1 MKPYALKYF
10 STDFLKDADITKI
23 GMYVWT
29 PYSNIKDEFKDE
41 VDEPWTDD
49 YDEECVPIFENNLFK
64 FCIDPMNYEYCMGS
78 YFEEELLDEF
88 FDNVIKPFNHYMV
101 CAYHCDWRGRNGYKI
116 CDSLAE
122 AFCRDYDVTQYYVG
136 GSGGGKSICICE
148 HSHDVPMGHTT
159 MIIGLTDKE
168 YEKFNHWD
176 VAFETVIDFADRN
189 SKSIIEI

>member
-29 PYSNIKDEFKDE
+29 PYSNIKDEFKNE

-78 YFEEELLDEF
+78 YFEEELFDEF

-136 GSGGGKSICICE
+136 GSSGGKSICICE

-176 VAFETVIDFADRN
+176 VAFETVFDFADRN